1 MKDKLVVVL
10 IALLVITSACSTNTK
25 ITSYPT
31 STPDP
36 SYYAS
41 DRNIVHVTRVIDGD
55 TVEVQ
60 FESGESDKVRIIGVD
75 TPEIFSPNQAS
86 EYGNITDLDCLDKW
100 GDAATKYARNILN
113 NKDIKLVHD
122 SKVQKRD
129 YYDRLLAY
137 IDVSGQDF
145 GELLLKGGYARVY
158 VEGESSRKND
168 YLQLERLAK
177 SSRLGLW
184 SCSVSVDTAIQ
195 PPTAQFRF
203 NPDGPDRDCGDFYI
217 WTEAQSFYEA
227 AGGPYRD
234 PHRLDG
240 DKDGIA
246 CASLR

>member
-31 STPDP
+31 ATPDP

-55 TVEVQ
+55 TVEVR

-86 EYGNITDLDCLDKW
+86 EYGSITDLDCLDKW
-100 GDAATKYARNILN
+100 GDAATKYARDILN
-113 NKDIKLVHD
+113 NKDIKLVYD

-137 IDVSGQDF
+137 IDVSRQDF

-168 YLQLERLAK
+168 YLQLERIAK

-184 SCSVSVDTAIQ
+184 SCNVSAETAIQ
-195 PPTAQFRF
+195 TQK
-203 NPDGPDRDCGDFYI
+203 
-217 WTEAQSFYEA
+217 WE
-227 AGGPYRD
+227 
-234 PHRLDG
+234 
-240 DKDGIA
+240 
-246 CASLR
+246 

>member
-31 STPDP
+31 ATPAP

-55 TVEVQ
+55 TVEVR

-86 EYGNITDLDCLDKW
+86 EYGNITDLDCLNKW
-100 GDAATKYARNILN
+100 GDAATKYARYILN
-113 NKDIKLVHD
+113 NKDIKLGHD

-137 IDVSGQDF
+137 IDVSRQDF
-145 GELLLKGGYARVY
+145 GELLLKGDMPGYMLRGKV
-158 VEGESSRKND
+158 VERMITYS
-168 YLQLERLAK
+168 
-177 SSRLGLW
+177 
-184 SCSVSVDTAIQ
+184 
-195 PPTAQFRF
+195 
-203 NPDGPDRDCGDFYI
+203 
-217 WTEAQSFYEA
+217 
-227 AGGPYRD
+227 
-234 PHRLDG
+234 
-240 DKDGIA
+240 
-246 CASLR
+246 

>member
-55 TVEVQ
+55 TVEVR

-100 GDAATKYARNILN
+100 GDAATKYARDILN
-113 NKDIKLVHD
+113 NKINIGQNLIMEQLLIMSNTGFFLLESIDNDLK
-122 SKVQKRD
+122 SK
-129 YYDRLLAY
+129 
-137 IDVSGQDF
+137 F
-145 GELLLKGGYARVY
+145 
-158 VEGESSRKND
+158 
-168 YLQLERLAK
+168 
-177 SSRLGLW
+177 
-184 SCSVSVDTAIQ
+184 
-195 PPTAQFRF
+195 
-203 NPDGPDRDCGDFYI
+203 
-217 WTEAQSFYEA
+217 
-227 AGGPYRD
+227 
-234 PHRLDG
+234 
-240 DKDGIA
+240 
-246 CASLR
+246 

>member
-31 STPDP
+31 ATPDP

-55 TVEVQ
+55 TVEVR

-100 GDAATKYARNILN
+100 GDAATKYARDILN
-113 NKDIKLVHD
+113 NKDIKLVYD

-137 IDVSGQDF
+137 IDVSRQDF

-168 YLQLERLAK
+168 YLQLERIAK

-184 SCSVSVDTAIQ
+184 SCNVSAETAIQ
-195 PPTAQFRF
+195 TPTAQFRF
-203 NPDGPDRDCGDFYI
+203 DPNGSDRDCDDFYT
-217 WTEAQSFYEA
+217 WPEAQTFYEA

-240 DKDGIA
+240 NEDGIA
-246 CASLR
+246 CESLR